1 MAATKCLPAR
11 RGERREREEAAQF
24 TCEVAAADGGG
35 WCVEEKGT

>member
-1 MAATKCLPAR
+1 MPAAAGTGERL
-11 RGERREREEAAQF
+11 GERRETQF